1 MLGKGAYGGVY
12 LVKKKN
18 TNDFFAMKVI
28 DFAGKVKI
36 FSNILILIIIYIFIE
51 SSTRNI

>member
-18 TNDFFAMKVI
+18 SNDFFAMKVI
-28 DFAGKVKI
+28 DFSGKVRINLKI
-36 FSNILILIIIYIFIE
+36 KNGGFLWFLLSFYL
-51 SSTRNI
+51 